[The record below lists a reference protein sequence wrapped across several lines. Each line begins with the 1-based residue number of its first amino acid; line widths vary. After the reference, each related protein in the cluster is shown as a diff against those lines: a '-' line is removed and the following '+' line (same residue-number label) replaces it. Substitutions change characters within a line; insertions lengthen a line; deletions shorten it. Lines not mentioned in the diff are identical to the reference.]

1 MDDKRLNN
9 EGQEDIYELF
19 RNQNVV
25 HRDLN
30 TEMKTSFLEYS
41 MSVIVSRALPDVRDG
56 LKPVHRRII
65 YTMFEDNLTPDRP
78 YLKSATTVGD
88 VLGRY
93 HPHGDSSVY
102 DAMVRLAQ
110 SFSLRYPLVD
120 GHGNFG
126 NVDGDPAAAY
136 RYTEARMAKMALEMV
151 RDIDKDTVDFIP
163 NYDERLAEPVVLPS
177 RFPNLLVNG
186 SVGIAVGMA
195 TSIPPHNL
203 NEVIDAIVYLMENEE
218 ATVDE
223 LLNFIKGPD
232 FPTGGIVMGRAA
244 MRNAYNTG
252 RGRITVR
259 AKTEI
264 EEYKDGR
271 FRIVVTEIPYMV
283 NKAKLLQDIAEHV
296 NSKRI
301 EGIHDL
307 RDESDRRGLTIVI
320 ELKRD
325 ANPQVVLN
333 QLFKNTQLQ
342 DTFSIILLALSH
354 GEPRI
359 LNLKQVLEEY
369 ITFQKE
375 IIKRRTKYDL
385 KKALDRAHILEG
397 FRKALDHIDEIISI
411 IRASKTVQEAKEKL
425 IARFEF
431 TDIQAQ
437 KIVEMRLGQLTGL
450 EREKIE
456 EEYNELIALIAD
468 YRDTLS
474 NEEHVIRIIKEELLV
489 IKSKFGDSRK
499 TEISASEDDLE
510 DEDLIEER
518 TCVYTFTHCG
528 YIKRLP
534 EDTYKVQNRGGK
546 GITAMTTRE
555 EDFVEEL
562 FVGSTHNLILFFT
575 NSGKVHSIK
584 GYRIPE
590 SSRQSKGMNVV
601 NLLQLEEGEKV
612 TAMIP
617 VSCLDEEGLFLN
629 MITKRGISKRCDLCA
644 YKNMRRNG
652 LRAIN
657 LDEGDE
663 LVSVKLT
670 DGNRKIIVATNAGM
684 AIEYDET
691 QVSVLGRTARG
702 VRAIRLKKDEFV
714 IGAVVAEENKKVLTV
729 TEKGYGKRS
738 EFSAFKVQ
746 HRGGRGVRCHKLSE
760 KTGALAS
767 IRAVTED
774 EDLIVISSD
783 GIIIRV
789 RISDIPVYGRASGGV
804 RIMRLSDG
812 VCVVNTATVDS
823 AENEEVSK
831 IEIDP
836 EEAEAASQESE
847 EETEDNLPEE
857 ETTEEE
863 ESEDEE

>member
-271 FRIVVTEIPYMV
+271 YRIVVTEIPYMV

-411 IRASKTVQEAKEKL
+411 IRASKTVQEAKENL

-590 SSRQSKGMNVV
+590 NSRQSKGMNVV

-644 YKNMRRNG
+644 YKNMRKNG

-670 DGNRKIIVATNAGM
+670 DGTRKIIVATNAGM

-812 VCVVNTATVDS
+812 VCVVNTATVES

-863 ESEDEE
+863 ESENEE

>member
-203 NEVIDAIVYLMENEE
+203 NEVIDAIIYLMENEE

-271 FRIVVTEIPYMV
+271 YRIVVTEIPYMV

-369 ITFQKE
+369 VTFQKE

-411 IRASKTVQEAKEKL
+411 IRASKTVQEAKENL

>member
-1 MDDKRLNN
+1 
-9 EGQEDIYELF
+9 
-19 RNQNVV
+19 
-25 HRDLN
+25 
-30 TEMKTSFLEYS
+30 

-670 DGNRKIIVATNAGM
+670 DGTRKIIVATNAGM

>member
-203 NEVIDAIVYLMENEE
+203 NEVIDAIIYLMENEE

-271 FRIVVTEIPYMV
+271 YRIVVTEIPYMV

-456 EEYNELIALIAD
+456 EDYNELIALIAD

>member
-836 EEAEAASQESE
+836 EEAEAAAQESE

>member
-271 FRIVVTEIPYMV
+271 YRIVVTEIPYMV

-411 IRASKTVQEAKEKL
+411 IRASKTVQEAKENL

-590 SSRQSKGMNVV
+590 NSRQSKGMNVV

-644 YKNMRRNG
+644 YKNMRKNG

-812 VCVVNTATVDS
+812 VCVVNTATVES

-863 ESEDEE
+863 ESENEE

>member
-203 NEVIDAIVYLMENEE
+203 NEVIDAIIYLMENEE

-271 FRIVVTEIPYMV
+271 YRIVVTEIPYMV

-411 IRASKTVQEAKEKL
+411 IRASKTVQEAKENL

-590 SSRQSKGMNVV
+590 NSRQSKGMNVV

-812 VCVVNTATVDS
+812 VCVVNTATVES

>member
-812 VCVVNTATVDS
+812 VCVVNTATVES

>member
-670 DGNRKIIVATNAGM
+670 DGTRKIIVATNAGM

-863 ESEDEE
+863 ESENEE

>member
-670 DGNRKIIVATNAGM
+670 DGTRKIIVATNAGM

-836 EEAEAASQESE
+836 EEAEAAAQESE

>member
-203 NEVIDAIVYLMENEE
+203 NEVIDAIIYLMENEE

-411 IRASKTVQEAKEKL
+411 IRASKTVQEAKENL

-812 VCVVNTATVDS
+812 VCVVNTATVES

-836 EEAEAASQESE
+836 EEAEAAAQESE

>member
-670 DGNRKIIVATNAGM
+670 DGTRKIIVATNAGM

>member
-203 NEVIDAIVYLMENEE
+203 NEVIDAIIYLMENEE

-271 FRIVVTEIPYMV
+271 YRIVVTEIPYMV

-411 IRASKTVQEAKEKL
+411 IRASKTVQEAKENL

-629 MITKRGISKRCDLCA
+629 MITKRGISKRCDVCA

-836 EEAEAASQESE
+836 EEAEAAAQESE

>member
-203 NEVIDAIVYLMENEE
+203 NEVIDAIIYLMENEE

-271 FRIVVTEIPYMV
+271 YRIVVTEIPYMV

-411 IRASKTVQEAKEKL
+411 IRASKTVQEAKENL

-836 EEAEAASQESE
+836 EEAEAAAQESE

>member
-203 NEVIDAIVYLMENEE
+203 NEVIDAIIYLMENEE

-271 FRIVVTEIPYMV
+271 YRIVVTEIPYMV

-411 IRASKTVQEAKEKL
+411 IRASKTVQEAKENL

-670 DGNRKIIVATNAGM
+670 DGNRKIIVATNSGM

-812 VCVVNTATVDS
+812 VCVVNTATVES

>member
-411 IRASKTVQEAKEKL
+411 IRASKTVQEAKENL

-836 EEAEAASQESE
+836 EEAEAAAQESE

>member
-9 EGQEDIYELF
+9 EGHEDIYELF

-203 NEVIDAIVYLMENEE
+203 NEVIDAIIYLMENEE

-271 FRIVVTEIPYMV
+271 YRIVVTEIPYMV

-354 GEPRI
+354 GELRS

-411 IRASKTVQEAKEKL
+411 IRASKTVQEAKENL

-601 NLLQLEEGEKV
+601 NLSQLEEGEKV

-714 IGAVVAEENKKVLTV
+714 IGAVVAEENKKFLTV

-789 RISDIPVYGRASGGV
+789 RISDMPVYGRASGGV

-836 EEAEAASQESE
+836 EEAEAAAQESE

>member
-252 RGRITVR
+252 RGRIAVR

-411 IRASKTVQEAKEKL
+411 IRASKTVQEAKENL

-812 VCVVNTATVDS
+812 VCVVNTATVES

-836 EEAEAASQESE
+836 EEAEAAAQESE

>member
-670 DGNRKIIVATNAGM
+670 DGTRKIIVATNAGM

-812 VCVVNTATVDS
+812 VCVVNTATVES

-836 EEAEAASQESE
+836 EEAEAAAQESE

-863 ESEDEE
+863 ESENEE